1 MRILFVLPGLHR
13 VVRGAEVAFES
24 IAQEIATR
32 NGYDVTLIGAGTPE
46 PQRAYHFKHAGC
58 ISRERFHRWPGM
70 PLLRNDCI
78 YEELSFVPGL
88 LRAYEPDQ
96 YDVTVTCS
104 YPYTNWVLR
113 GRRGRKQA
121 PAHVFVTQNGDWPA
135 YAGNCEYK
143 FFSCDGLVCTNPEYH
158 QRNHQ
163 RWFSTLIPNGV
174 DPGRFGPGPPD
185 RDAFNLPHDVPVA
198 LMVSALIPPKG
209 VLDGIRCAAAVKD
222 LHLIVAGDG
231 PQRAAVET
239 LGDELMGP
247 RFRRLNIPRKK
258 MPLLYQSAD
267 VFLHM
272 SRDEPSAN
280 AYIEALATGLP
291 IVTHDRAVTRWTFED
306 QAILGDVQE
315 QEWVVAALCDALELK
330 SEDHVAARRELVK
343 RRFDWSVIATD
354 YLRFFTEVRDRVA

>member
-1 MRILFVLPGLHR
+1 
-13 VVRGAEVAFES
+13 
-24 IAQEIATR
+24 
-32 NGYDVTLIGAGTPE
+32 
-46 PQRAYHFKHAGC
+46 
-58 ISRERFHRWPGM
+58 
-70 PLLRNDCI
+70 
-78 YEELSFVPGL
+78 
-88 LRAYEPDQ
+88 
-96 YDVTVTCS
+96 
-104 YPYTNWVLR
+104 
-113 GRRGRKQA
+113 
-121 PAHVFVTQNGDWPA
+121 
-135 YAGNCEYK
+135 
-143 FFSCDGLVCTNPEYH
+143 
-158 QRNHQ
+158 
-163 RWFSTLIPNGV
+163 
-174 DPGRFGPGPPD
+174 
-185 RDAFNLPHDVPVA
+185 
-198 LMVSALIPPKG
+198 
-209 VLDGIRCAAAVKD
+209 VKD